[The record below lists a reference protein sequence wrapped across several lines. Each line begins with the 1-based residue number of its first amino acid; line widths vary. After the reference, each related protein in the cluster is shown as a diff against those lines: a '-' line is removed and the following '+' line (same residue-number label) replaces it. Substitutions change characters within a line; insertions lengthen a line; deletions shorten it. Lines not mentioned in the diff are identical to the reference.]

1 MSENRIIDLETKIAY
16 QDKAIEDLSNT
27 VFQLDQKLEQVKLV
41 CDGLKL
47 KLSSLTQQA
56 GVEVGEHN
64 EKPPH
69 Y

>member
-1 MSENRIIDLETKIAY
+1 MSEDRIVELETKIAY
-16 QDKAIEDLSNT
+16 QDKAIEDLSNI
-27 VFQLDQKLEQVKLV
+27 VFKLDRKLEQVKLV

-47 KLSSLTQQA
+47 KLNSFTEQA